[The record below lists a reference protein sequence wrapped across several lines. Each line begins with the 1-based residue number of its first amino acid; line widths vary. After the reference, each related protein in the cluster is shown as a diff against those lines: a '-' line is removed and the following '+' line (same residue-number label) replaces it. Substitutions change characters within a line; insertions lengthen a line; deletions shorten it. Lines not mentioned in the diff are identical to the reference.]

1 VTKPSQSR
9 LPWATG
15 PTLPEGPKTA
25 SPPTPRQ
32 DRRIEDYALIGD
44 LQTAALV
51 STDGSIDWLCLP
63 RFDSPACFAALLGTD
78 ENGHW
83 RIRPRDA
90 EARSDRHYRGDTLVL
105 ETEWSTPTGS
115 VRVLDFMPPR
125 DTAPDLVRIVEGV
138 SGRVSMRSELR
149 LRFDYG
155 HLVPWVKRVDGQV
168 VAVAGPDAV
177 SLRSDV
183 NQYGEDFATY
193 ADFELAAGD
202 RAWFVMTWHASH
214 QPPPDPV
221 DALAAL
227 QPTETFWTDWI
238 GRCTTSA
245 PPEVVRS
252 LLTLKA
258 LTYAPSGGIVAA
270 ATTSLPEEIGG
281 ERNWD
286 YRYCW
291 LRDATMTLA
300 AMIRSGYTEEAT
312 AWRDWLLRAIAG
324 SPGDVQIMYGV
335 TGERRLTEFS
345 CDWLPGF
352 AGSTPVRIGNAA
364 ADQLQLDVFGELM
377 DVLALSR
384 ETQIGPSDEAWRMQ
398 RSLMGHLGGIW
409 TEPDDGIWEVR
420 GGRQQFTYSKVM
432 AWVAFDRAARAV
444 ERFGLDGPAKQWR
457 ATAAQIHRQ
466 VCEQGFDTKRNT
478 FTQAYGSKALD
489 ASVLL
494 IPQVGFL
501 PPDDPR
507 VIGTVD
513 AIRREL
519 ATDHPGGFIRRY
531 DTDHTDDGLSG
542 DEGAFLICSFW
553 LADSLALIG
562 RHGEARDLYDQLV
575 ALRND
580 VGLLAEEYDPVRKQ
594 MLGNFPQA
602 FSHLGLVNTAWHLS
616 EDDRYQPLRPS
627 AY

>member
-1 VTKPSQSR
+1 MTGTK
-9 LPWATG
+9 
-15 PTLPEGPKTA
+15 
-25 SPPTPRQ
+25 
-32 DRRIEDYALIGD
+32 RRIEDYALIGD
-44 LQTAALV
+44 AHTAALV
-51 STDGSIDWLCLP
+51 SVDGSIDWLCFP

-83 RIRPRDA
+83 RIAPREA
-90 EARSDRHYRGDTLVL
+90 HARSDRRYRGDTLVL
-105 ETEWSTPTGS
+105 ETEWTTPDGT
-115 VRVLDFMPPR
+115 VRVIDFMPPR
-125 DTAPDLVRIVEGV
+125 DDAPDVVRIVEGV
-138 SGRVSMRSELR
+138 SGRMAMRSELR

-155 HLVPWVKRVDGQV
+155 HLIPWVRRDDGQI

-183 NQYGEDFATY
+183 NQYGKGFATY
-193 ADFELAAGD
+193 ADFEITAGD
-202 RAWFVMTWHASH
+202 RAWFVLTWHASH
-214 QPPPDPV
+214 EPVPRPV
-221 DALAAL
+221 DALAARR
-227 QPTETFWTDWI
+227 PTETFWTDWI
-238 GRCTTSA
+238 SRRADSGRSSE
-245 PPEVVRS
+245 EVTRS

-258 LTYAPSGGIVAA
+258 LTYSPSGGIVAA
-270 ATTSLPEEIGG
+270 PTTSLPEQLGG
-281 ERNWD
+281 ARNWD

-300 AMIRSGYTEEAT
+300 ALLRSGYTEEAK

-324 SPGDVQIMYGV
+324 SPKDVQIMYGV
-335 TGERRLTEFS
+335 TGERRLTELT

-352 AGSTPVRIGNAA
+352 AGSAPVRIGNAA
-364 ADQLQLDVFGELM
+364 AEQLQLDVYGEVM
-377 DVLALSR
+377 DVLALAR
-384 ETQIGPSDEAWRMQ
+384 ETKVGASDDAWALQ
-398 RSLMGHLGGIW
+398 RGLMRHLTEIW
-409 TEPDDGIWEVR
+409 TQPDEGIWEVR
-420 GGRQQFTYSKVM
+420 GGRRHFTYSKVM

-444 ERFGLDGPAKQWR
+444 ERFGMRGPAAEWR
-457 ATAAQIHRQ
+457 ATAAEIHRQ
-466 VCEQGFDTKRNT
+466 VCEQAYDADRNT

-489 ASVLL
+489 AAVLL

-507 VIGTVD
+507 VVGTVE
-513 AIRREL
+513 AVQRVL
-519 ATDHPGGFIRRY
+519 ASDGFIRRY
-531 DTDHTDDGLSG
+531 DTDHTDDGLPG

-562 RHGEARDLYDQLV
+562 RHGESRTLYEKLV

-580 VGLLAEEYDPVRKQ
+580 VGLLAEEYDPVSDR

-616 EDDRYQPLRPS
+616 EVGAYDPLRPS

>member
-1 VTKPSQSR
+1 VTGTR
-9 LPWATG
+9 
-15 PTLPEGPKTA
+15 
-25 SPPTPRQ
+25 
-32 DRRIEDYALIGD
+32 RRIEDYALIGD
-44 LQTAALV
+44 AHTAALV
-51 STDGSIDWLCLP
+51 SVDGSIDWLCFP

-83 RIRPRDA
+83 RIAPREA
-90 EARSDRHYRGDTLVL
+90 HARSDRRYRGDTLVL
-105 ETEWSTPTGS
+105 ETEWTTPDGT
-115 VRVLDFMPPR
+115 VRVIDFMPPR
-125 DTAPDLVRIVEGV
+125 DDAPDVVRIVEGV
-138 SGRVSMRSELR
+138 SGRMAMRSELR

-155 HLVPWVKRVDGQV
+155 HLVPWVRRDDGQI

-183 NQYGEDFATY
+183 NQYGKGFATY
-193 ADFELAAGD
+193 ADFEITAGD
-202 RAWFVMTWHASH
+202 RAWFVLTWHASH
-214 QPPPDPV
+214 EPVPKPV
-221 DALAAL
+221 DALAARR
-227 QPTETFWTDWI
+227 PTETFWTDWI
-238 GRCTTSA
+238 SRRADTGRSSE
-245 PPEVVRS
+245 EVTRS

-258 LTYAPSGGIVAA
+258 LTYSPSGGIVAA
-270 ATTSLPEEIGG
+270 PTTSLPEQLGG
-281 ERNWD
+281 ARNWD

-300 AMIRSGYTEEAT
+300 ALLRSGYTEEAK

-324 SPGDVQIMYGV
+324 SPKDLQIMYGV
-335 TGERRLTEFS
+335 TGERRLTELT

-352 AGSTPVRIGNAA
+352 AGSAPVRIGNAA
-364 ADQLQLDVFGELM
+364 TEQLQLDVFGEVM
-377 DVLALSR
+377 DVLALAR
-384 ETQIGPSDEAWRMQ
+384 ETKVGASDDAWALQ
-398 RSLMGHLGGIW
+398 RGLMRHLTEIW
-409 TEPDDGIWEVR
+409 TEPDEGIWEVR
-420 GGRQQFTYSKVM
+420 GGRRQFTYSKVM

-444 ERFGLDGPAKQWR
+444 ERFGMRGPAAEWR
-457 ATAAQIHRQ
+457 ATAAEIHRQ
-466 VCEQGFDTKRNT
+466 VCEQAYDADRNT

-489 ASVLL
+489 AAVLL

-507 VIGTVD
+507 VVGTVE
-513 AIRREL
+513 AVQRGL
-519 ATDHPGGFIRRY
+519 ASDGFIRRY
-531 DTDHTDDGLSG
+531 DTDHTDDGVPG

-562 RHGEARDLYDQLV
+562 RHGESRTLYEKLV

-580 VGLLAEEYDPVRKQ
+580 VGLLAEEYDPVSGR

-616 EDDRYQPLRPS
+616 EVGAYDPLRPS